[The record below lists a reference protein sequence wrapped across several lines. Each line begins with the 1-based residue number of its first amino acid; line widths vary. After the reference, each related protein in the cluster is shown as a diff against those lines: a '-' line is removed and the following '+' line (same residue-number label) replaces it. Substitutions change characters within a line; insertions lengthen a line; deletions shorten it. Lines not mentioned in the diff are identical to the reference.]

1 MPPNR
6 TEKSRKSIEQEGRI
20 LLAIKAIQKQ
30 EIRSLRE
37 AARRF
42 NVPYATL
49 RTRRN
54 GTKNRA
60 ETRANSHKLT
70 QSEEESLL
78 QWILSM
84 DSRGAAPRPTM
95 VEEMANILL
104 AERCQEVVGEKWVY
118 NFIERHDEVK
128 TRFSRRYN
136 YERAKC
142 EDPEVLQGW
151 FNTVRRTMR
160 EYGIA
165 EDDIYNF
172 NETGFAMG
180 LTATAR
186 VITRAE
192 YYGRRSVLQPGN
204 REWVTVI
211 ESIRANG
218 DVLPPCV
225 IFKGKNY
232 RESWFDDL
240 PNNWRFEVSE
250 NGWTTDEIGLRW
262 LQKLFIPAIQGRK
275 RGQYQLL
282 ILDGHGSHLT
292 LQFDRTCSE
301 NDIIPICMPSHS
313 SHLLQPLDVGCFS
326 VLKRSYYQVIDQQM
340 RMGVNHIDKLDFLT
354 AYPHARAE
362 AYKSSTIQNT
372 FAAAGLVP
380 YDPDRA
386 MSRISVR
393 LRTPTPPGSSSS
405 AWSPKTPYNVK
416 QLTRQASSIKRLIEQ
431 RSESPIN
438 TALNQL
444 VKGCQLAMHGAAML
458 TKENHDL
465 RAANKKQKQK
475 RQRSKKQLSYEGGV
489 SVQEARESIN
499 RQNQADEAANSMRV
513 ESAEITAQRA
523 TRAPPR
529 CSDCRSIG
537 HKRLQC
543 PNRVHI

>member
-1 MPPNR
+1 
-6 TEKSRKSIEQEGRI
+6 
-20 LLAIKAIQKQ
+20 
-30 EIRSLRE
+30 
-37 AARRF
+37 
-42 NVPYATL
+42 
-49 RTRRN
+49 
-54 GTKNRA
+54 
-60 ETRANSHKLT
+60 
-70 QSEEESLL
+70 
-78 QWILSM
+78 
-84 DSRGAAPRPTM
+84 
-95 VEEMANILL
+95 
-104 AERCQEVVGEKWVY
+104 
-118 NFIERHDEVK
+118 
-128 TRFSRRYN
+128 
-136 YERAKC
+136 
-142 EDPEVLQGW
+142 
-151 FNTVRRTMR
+151 
-160 EYGIA
+160 
-165 EDDIYNF
+165 
-172 NETGFAMG
+172 
-180 LTATAR
+180 
-186 VITRAE
+186 
-192 YYGRRSVLQPGN
+192 
-204 REWVTVI
+204 
-211 ESIRANG
+211 
-218 DVLPPCV
+218 
-225 IFKGKNY
+225 
-232 RESWFDDL
+232 
-240 PNNWRFEVSE
+240 
-250 NGWTTDEIGLRW
+250 
-262 LQKLFIPAIQGRK
+262 
-275 RGQYQLL
+275 
-282 ILDGHGSHLT
+282 
-292 LQFDRTCSE
+292 
-301 NDIIPICMPSHS
+301 MPSHS